1 MLDSEQE
8 KPRVEELVCT
18 HLSFESKN
26 KKICECTIQ
35 IETLDLRPESDETTV
50 CSVQE

>member
-26 KKICECTIQ
+26 KNMRDVNGTIQ
-35 IETLDLRPESDETTV
+35 TGILI
-50 CSVQE
+50 